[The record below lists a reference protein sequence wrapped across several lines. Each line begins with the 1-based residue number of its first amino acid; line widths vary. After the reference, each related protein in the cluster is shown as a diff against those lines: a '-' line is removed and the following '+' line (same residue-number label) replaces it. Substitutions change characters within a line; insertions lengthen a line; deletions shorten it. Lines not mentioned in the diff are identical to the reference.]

1 MSLRRF
7 LAVLRARN
15 LEFLRDRSTLIWN
28 LLFPVMLIFGF
39 AFIFGSGNNPV
50 FQVGVLSELDA
61 YVSQPQVTTLPEIGT
76 IPYRDEA
83 SALTALRQHQIHMVL
98 DVDNRLY
105 WINETSREGAVLEE
119 LLSYKDPEY
128 RRRLIG
134 GREVRYVD
142 WAMPGVISMNIMF
155 ACLFGV
161 GYVLVRYRKNG
172 VLKRLRATPL
182 STLEFLSA
190 HVVSRLILIV
200 LVSSFLLAG
209 GMVLLDIVMV
219 GSYLNLLLVVLLGA
233 VCLISLGLLIAARSR
248 SEELTGGL
256 INFSTWPMMFLSE
269 AWFSIEGAPY
279 WLQLF
284 AQLLPLTHLVEAA
297 RMVMLDAASLSA
309 IADSLLALVLMT
321 VVFMGAGLLM
331 FNWDSDHR

>member
-1 MSLRRF
+1 MMWRRF
-7 LAVLRARN
+7 LSILRARN

-28 LLFPVMLIFGF
+28 ICFPVMLILGF
-39 AFIFGSGNNPV
+39 AFIFGSGNTAV
-50 FQVGVLSELDA
+50 FKVGILSELDG
-61 YVSQPQVTTLPEIGT
+61 YISQPQVTVMPEVGT
-76 IPYRDEA
+76 IPYQDEA
-83 SALTALRQHQIHMVL
+83 AALSSLRQHQIHMVL

-105 WINETSREGAVLEE
+105 WINETSNEGAVLEE

-134 GREVRYVD
+134 GRDIRYVD

-182 STLEFLSA
+182 TTLEFLSA
-190 HVVSRLILIV
+190 HIVSRLILV
-200 LVSSFLLAG
+200 TLVSTLLLLG
-209 GMVLLDIVMV
+209 GMALLSIVMV
-219 GSYLNLLLVVLLGA
+219 GSYLNLLVVVLLGTI
-233 VCLISLGLLIAARSR
+233 CLISLGLLIASRSR

-269 AWFSIEGAPY
+269 AWFSIEGAPQ
-279 WLQLF
+279 WLQWL

-297 RMVMLDAASLSA
+297 RMVMLDGASLAS
-309 IADSLLALVLMT
+309 ISDSLLALAGMT
-321 VVFMGAGLLM
+321 LVFMLAGMLL